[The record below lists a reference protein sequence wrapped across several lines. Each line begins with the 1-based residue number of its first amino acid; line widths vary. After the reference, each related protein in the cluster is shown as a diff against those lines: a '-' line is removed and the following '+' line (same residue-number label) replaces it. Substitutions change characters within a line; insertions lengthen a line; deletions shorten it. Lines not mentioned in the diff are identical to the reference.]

1 MTEEKYNI
9 LFHTQEGQEE
19 FYEQMETDGKT
30 DDSKKVPERNV
41 QVIDRK
47 EDRKQTYY
55 YLTHEEADTLRRD
68 SRIKSIE
75 WIEDPDIR
83 WEVNASFTGSIDFA
97 RTCSE
102 TNLNNEVDW
111 AKLRCVVDD
120 WPNGTPANAS
130 ASGLN
135 LPRGTYDTGPYD
147 GENVNVIVVDGHID
161 PDHPEMAVNRDG
173 SGGSRVKQVNWFAD
187 SQYFSGTYS
196 YGSYT
201 HSDDN
206 HGCHVAGTIAGNTQG
221 WAPKAK
227 IFNVNPLGGS
237 NPNWIYFAY
246 PLTLIYDSVTNR
258 NSSGAWQTL
267 AGTDPCVVNNSWS
280 SYFAYSFPRNIYL
293 AASGTVVTITDTAS
307 AAAVGLDTIWDNDQ
321 WKVKVPNDS
330 AAMADDVNDLINL
343 GMTVCCSMGNDN
355 VPVISTAR
363 KDATYDPLNYWEN
376 YDVSLNGVYST
387 IDRSYYAR
395 GAGLNHRSNCI
406 SVGSTWF
413 ETHNGLFYDDIKA
426 YYSSKGSRCDIW
438 APGTCILSS
447 VHTGA
452 QADARGSGYALD
464 RYNGTSMST
473 PQVTGMAARI
483 KSRYPHYTHW
493 DVKQYLIETCQRMT
507 VGADPAGLPEETRN
521 LFYADD
527 FFLRHK
533 PIRARTGISWP
544 KSTVNYRK
552 YGAKSNYTITQTSVT
567 GRPSRNGGNYHL
579 GIKYPR
585 TINRKLHL
593 GA

>member
-30 DDSKKVPERNV
+30 DENKRVPERNV

-55 YLTHEEADTLRRD
+55 YLTHEEADILRRD
-68 SRIKSIE
+68 SRIKSVE
-75 WIEDPDIR
+75 WLEDPDII
-83 WEVNASFTGSIDFA
+83 WEADASFTGSTDFA

-173 SGGSRVKQVNWFAD
+173 SGGSRVKQINWFAD

-196 YGSYT
+196 YGSYN

-227 IFNVNPLGGS
+227 IFNVNPLSS
-237 NPNWIYFAY
+237 NPNWLYFSL
-246 PLTLIYDSVTNR
+246 PLTLIYDSATNR
-258 NSSGAWQTL
+258 NNSGAWQTL

-280 SYFAYSFPRNIYL
+280 SYYSYTLPRDIYL
-293 AASGTVVTITDTAS
+293 AASGTIVSVTDPAS
-307 AAAVGLDTIWDNDQ
+307 AAAVGLDTIWDDDQ
-321 WKVKVPNDS
+321 WKLKIPNDS
-330 AAMADDVNDLINL
+330 AAMADDVNDLIAL

-355 VPVISTAR
+355 VPVIANNRRSSG
-363 KDATYDPLNYWEN
+363 YDPLSYYYN
-376 YDVSLNGVYST
+376 YDVTLYNGYSYRN
-387 IDRSYYAR
+387 RSYYAR

-413 ETHNGLFYDDIKA
+413 ETYNGLFFDDIKA

-452 QADARGSGYALD
+452 QTDARGSGYALD
-464 RYNGTSMST
+464 RYSGTSMAT

-483 KSRYPHYTHW
+483 KSRYPHYTHY
-493 DVKQYLIETCQRMT
+493 DVKQYLIETCQRGT
-507 VGADPAGLPEETRN
+507 VGDDPAGLPEHTRN
-521 LFYADD
+521 LFYADN

-533 PIRARTGISWP
+533 PIRARTQISWP

-552 YGAKSNYTITQTSVT
+552 YGARQSYSLAQTSVT
-567 GRPSRNGGNYHL
+567 GRPTRNLGSYHR
-579 GIKYPR
+579 GVKYPR

-593 GA
+593 GP